1 VGDFHG
7 NAARIMAAYDA
18 AVTEGAALVV
28 FPECALVGYNAED
41 LLLRPAFAKAAMQ
54 AAEKLAVHT
63 AGKQTALLTGGIWRE
78 GDTLH
83 NVALWMEDGRITHMQ
98 RKHELPNEGVFDE
111 RRIFQA
117 GALPDVIS
125 WRGHRI
131 GVMICADLWHRRIA
145 AHLSAQGMDV
155 CLILN
160 ASPYEHGKDAK
171 RKALVREVALASH
184 IPVAYL
190 NMTGGQ
196 DEVVFDGGS
205 FVMDAH
211 GHVVQQLPYFEE
223 AQATCLFQHDN
234 VGHEVP
240 SPYPS
245 PASGRGKLP
254 LRVSESTA
262 GEGNT
267 GFSSSTHAW
276 DYAALCMGLRDYVQ
290 KNSFQR
296 VVLGLSGGIDSA
308 LTACIAVDAL
318 GAENVHCVML
328 PSPYTADISLQDA
341 QKLAE
346 TLGVRYDVLPIAEAM
361 QAVENTLSPLAPT
374 VPTPLAQE
382 NIQSRLRAVLLMA
395 ISNSMGALLI
405 TTGNKSELAV
415 GYATLYG
422 DMCGAY
428 NPLKDVYKTEVYALA
443 QWRNTHSEIIPERI
457 LTRAPSAELRD
468 NQTDQ
473 DSLPPYDTLDG
484 ILRLLIEGRA
494 SAADCAAAGYAQ
506 ETVTRVV
513 TLLTRTEYKRSQAP
527 IGTKITS
534 LAFGKDWRMPLTHRY
549 NV

>member
-1 VGDFHG
+1 
-7 NAARIMAAYDA
+7 
-18 AVTEGAALVV
+18 
-28 FPECALVGYNAED
+28 
-41 LLLRPAFAKAAMQ
+41 
-54 AAEKLAVHT
+54 
-63 AGKQTALLTGGIWRE
+63 
-78 GDTLH
+78 
-83 NVALWMEDGRITHMQ
+83 
-98 RKHELPNEGVFDE
+98 
-111 RRIFQA
+111 
-117 GALPDVIS
+117 
-125 WRGHRI
+125 
-131 GVMICADLWHRRIA
+131 
-145 AHLSAQGMDV
+145 
-155 CLILN
+155 
-160 ASPYEHGKDAK
+160 
-171 RKALVREVALASH
+171 
-184 IPVAYL
+184 
-190 NMTGGQ
+190 
-196 DEVVFDGGS
+196 
-205 FVMDAH
+205 
-211 GHVVQQLPYFEE
+211 
-223 AQATCLFQHDN
+223 
-234 VGHEVP
+234 
-240 SPYPS
+240 
-245 PASGRGKLP
+245 
-254 LRVSESTA
+254 
-262 GEGNT
+262 
-267 GFSSSTHAW
+267 
-276 DYAALCMGLRDYVQ
+276 
-290 KNSFQR
+290 
-296 VVLGLSGGIDSA
+296 
-308 LTACIAVDAL
+308 
-318 GAENVHCVML
+318 
-328 PSPYTADISLQDA
+328 
-341 QKLAE
+341 
-346 TLGVRYDVLPIAEAM
+346 M